1 MDLSLALVERM
12 FFLVA
17 AGSAIYVGC
26 REFKRGRKQIRITF
40 DRSYEGSSLGQDDKK
55 AMLLKATNIGDRPIK
70 LVAGGVVSS
79 NRKCYSVERADRGRV
94 LPKRLEEWECVGLP
108 VHVSNM
114 LERTGCPFTHAWFRD
129 SDGKVYKEPF
139 PKSWREEEPSLFR

>member
-12 FFLVA
+12 FPWLTM
-17 AGSAIYVGC
+17 GLLIYFSY
-26 REFKRGRKQIRITF
+26 RKIKRVRKQIRITF
-40 DRSYEGSSLGQDDKK
+40 DRSYGGSGLGQDDKK
-55 AMLLKATNIGDRPIK
+55 AMLLKATNEGYRPIE